1 MDFTF
6 TEDQQALRDSVSRFL
21 MVEAVPEKLR
31 EIWQTGSGRSAELRA
46 KLADLGMSVAP
57 PNRPEEFAALI
68 RQELAHWGKFVKTS
82 GIKPN

>member
-31 EIWQTGSGRSAELRA
+31 ELWQTGSGRSAELRA
-46 KLADLGMSVAP
+46 KLAEQG
-57 PNRPEEFAALI
+57 
-68 RQELAHWGKFVKTS
+68 
-82 GIKPN
+82 

>member
-31 EIWQTGSGRSAELRA
+31 EIWG
-46 KLADLGMSVAP
+46 
-57 PNRPEEFAALI
+57 AALLPWI
-68 RQELAHWGKFVKTS
+68 NK
-82 GIKPN
+82 

>member
-31 EIWQTGSGRSAELRA
+31 KPAPAVPPSCAPNWLSRA
-46 KLADLGMSVAP
+46 
-57 PNRPEEFAALI
+57 
-68 RQELAHWGKFVKTS
+68 
-82 GIKPN
+82 